1 LRLGLLV
8 EAKFDRL
15 AAVIAA
21 LLRVVSRGLIPSHVG
36 TTGKEIEAQKVLQET
51 V

>member
-1 LRLGLLV
+1 LRLCPPV
-8 EAKFDRL
+8 KAKFDRL

-21 LLRVVSRGLIPSHVG
+21 LLRVVSRGLFHSLVG
-36 TTGKEIEAQKVLQET
+36 ATGKEIKAQKVLQEA